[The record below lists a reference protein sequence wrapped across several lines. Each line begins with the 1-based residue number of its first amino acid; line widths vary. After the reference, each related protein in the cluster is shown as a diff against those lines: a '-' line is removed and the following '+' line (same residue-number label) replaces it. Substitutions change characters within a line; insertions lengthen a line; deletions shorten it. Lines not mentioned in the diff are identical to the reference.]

1 MSGISDSSPHTPE
14 SVASWIKTFPLD
26 TLKFETATKS
36 TRKPTSTTYRLW
48 GDLEEKGI
56 RVVYDQDL
64 NGRLHASLGFQQLSL
79 RNGVTPIM
87 KMSVEGARHDARST
101 TIRSE
106 VHLCSVM
113 LTNFFNRSNNAI
125 KAGLPSHLHGEWRMC
140 SNGESGCSDW
150 VFLRNGLP
158 IAIVEVKLPTVLTTS
173 GEGAVSRTDDRD
185 HPPTEKVGM
194 ELGSRPQ
201 GDTAGRGG
209 AQSDASHNDQSQADK
224 KEDSG
229 SAYVPGDEDE
239 LDEGNSVHLSL
250 KLERLLMACR
260 QEGGLKLILA
270 SRTGRDGQVRLA
282 LRIVDQDGTIVPEMA
297 YWAMGLSQLWEQ
309 LDRYNLD
316 LVILTS
322 YEVWIP
328 FERDPKI
335 KNLLRMGDPI
345 YRTAPETA
353 PEPGKM
359 SPMELAVASV
369 IERERAPP
377 LGYTFPPLPVWP
389 LSVASG
395 NVSTQD
401 DQNESGAG
409 ASGSRGTSSVPTKRG
424 YDQVDGTGGA
434 GSDNAIAGDANI
446 PRDQLVP
453 VTLQV
458 SVPDHRSPD
467 ALHVFKQG
475 NLNDGYISGR
485 LSPSVI
491 ASLADDDS
499 IHSGLPTSELKGDLA
514 LGSYISSGRLWDVY
528 HSVLTVEG
536 RVSKK
541 LVAKVMCPDTYDDGD
556 EYYKGY
562 FEDSK
567 EAMAAYRLEA
577 ALYSGPLASLQGEA
591 VPASYGSFIGAMCLG
606 LVSGGYPLHIE
617 LMEDVG
623 GPAAGEGE
631 LRDLPLQNKQ
641 AIRDLYNQLHA
652 VRVLHRDVE
661 PRHIL
666 RRADGRFALIDF
678 DSSRSVEDGLEGD
691 RRLASEGRRVAA
703 MLG

>member
-1 MSGISDSSPHTPE
+1 MSGIRDSSPHTPE

-36 TRKPTSTTYRLW
+36 TRKPTSKTYRLW

-64 NGRLHASLGFQQLSL
+64 NGRLHASLESQQVSL
-79 RNGVTPIM
+79 GNGVTPFM
-87 KMSVEGARHDARST
+87 KMALEVGRQRARDAT
-101 TIRSE
+101 VRSE
-106 VHLCSVM
+106 PQLCDVM
-113 LTNFFNRSNNAI
+113 SKTFFDISTDAI
-125 KAGLPSHLHGEWRMC
+125 NAGLPSHLHGEWRMC
-140 SNGESGCSDW
+140 SDGESGCSDW
-150 VFLRNGLP
+150 VFLRNGIP

-173 GEGAVSRTDDRD
+173 GEGVVSRTDDRD
-185 HPPTEKVGM
+185 HPPTEKVEM

-201 GDTAGRGG
+201 GDTAGRRGD
-209 AQSDASHNDQSQADK
+209 QSDASHNDQSKADNK
-224 KEDSG
+224 D
-229 SAYVPGDEDE
+229 YVPGNEDE
-239 LDEGNSVHLSL
+239 LDEENSVHLSL

-270 SRTGRDGQVRLA
+270 SRTGNDGQVRLA
-282 LRIVDQDGTIVPEMA
+282 LRIVDQDGTMVPKMA
-297 YWAMGLSQLWEQ
+297 HWAIGLSQLWEQ

-328 FERDPKI
+328 FERDPET

-377 LGYTFPPLPVWP
+377 LGCTFPPLPVWP
-389 LSVASG
+389 LSVAWG

-409 ASGSRGTSSVPTKRG
+409 ASGSRGTGAVPTKRG

-434 GSDNAIAGDANI
+434 ESDNAIAGDANI

-458 SVPDHRSPD
+458 SVPNHRSPD

-475 NLNDGYISGR
+475 NLNDGYITGR

-499 IHSGLPTSELKGDLA
+499 IHSGLPTSELKADLA
-514 LGSYISSGRLWDVY
+514 LGDYISSGRLWDVY

-541 LVAKVMCPDTYDDGD
+541 LVAKVMCPDTYDDED
-556 EYYKGY
+556 EYYKTL

-567 EAMAAYRLEA
+567 EAVAAYRLEA
-577 ALYSGPLASLQGEA
+577 ALYSGPLASLQGGA
-591 VPASYGSFIGAMCLG
+591 VPASYGSFSGAM
-606 LVSGGYPLHIE
+606 
-617 LMEDVG
+617 
-623 GPAAGEGE
+623 
-631 LRDLPLQNKQ
+631 
-641 AIRDLYNQLHA
+641 
-652 VRVLHRDVE
+652 
-661 PRHIL
+661 
-666 RRADGRFALIDF
+666 
-678 DSSRSVEDGLEGD
+678 
-691 RRLASEGRRVAA
+691 
-703 MLG
+703 